1 MTLTAERTARV
12 AEPVRLSALTKE
24 LGIEQYTRRL
34 MIEQGLVT
42 PLAPVRRGSPTYVDA
57 KDAEDVRQAWMT
69 ALKIGISVI
78 IVLKVLRALDGS

>member
-1 MTLTAERTARV
+1 MTLTAERTARA

-42 PLAPVRRGSPTYVDA
+42 PLAPVRRGAPTYVDE
-57 KDAEDVRQAWMT
+57 KDAEDVRQAWVT

-78 IVLKVLRALDGS
+78 IVLKVLRALDGN